1 MGETSL
7 LRVQPKA
14 KVTSHNLRYAFC
26 ICTPSESFHRNT
38 GRSPRLIRS
47 GRFPYHKVYLIDYK
61 FLLRQEEAFLLLLA
75 SKLSSYARKE
85 ALFFGAFHVRYFVYF

>member
-1 MGETSL
+1 MRETSL

-14 KVTSHNLRYAFC
+14 EVTSHNLRSAFR
-26 ICTPSESFHRNT
+26 ICTPAPSESFHRNT

-75 SKLSSYARKE
+75 LKAIVLC
-85 ALFFGAFHVRYFVYF
+85 